1 MPARSRF
8 LEEVI
13 PGKAQLV
20 RRGNPEF
27 RSTFSLSEKRFVQC
41 GCLFRTP
48 ETHRSMQTREGAL
61 LGSELLFCVI
71 GLQFRT
77 AEAQKVKID
86 SFENNLGGGLGQLF
100 FS

>member
-1 MPARSRF
+1 
-8 LEEVI
+8 
-13 PGKAQLV
+13 
-20 RRGNPEF
+20 
-27 RSTFSLSEKRFVQC
+27 
-41 GCLFRTP
+41 
-48 ETHRSMQTREGAL
+48 MQTREGAL